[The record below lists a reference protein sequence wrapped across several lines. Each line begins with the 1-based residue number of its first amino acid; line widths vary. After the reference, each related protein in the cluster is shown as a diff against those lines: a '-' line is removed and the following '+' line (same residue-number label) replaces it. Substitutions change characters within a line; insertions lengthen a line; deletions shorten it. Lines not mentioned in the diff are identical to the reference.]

1 MQDAQIQGGLQTPL
15 KQKHLT
21 MIALGGTMGAGL
33 FIGSGAIIS
42 EVGPAAV
49 VTYALTG
56 VLILLVM
63 RMLGEMAVANPRTG
77 SFTDY
82 ARDAMGNWAGFS
94 TAWLYWY
101 YQMVVVGFEAVV
113 GAQLL
118 QRWIHGVPAW
128 LLSVFLLLAL
138 TLVNLISVGNFG
150 KFEYWFAGIK
160 IAAVVAFVVVGLLF
174 IVGLWPGAQV
184 DFSNV
189 TAHGGV
195 APKGFFPML
204 AGVVVV
210 IFSMVGAEVV
220 TVAAAESKE
229 PGLAIK
235 RAVNA
240 VIYRVLFFFVVS
252 SAIIVTVIPWNSIPS
267 GDSPFLHVL
276 QTLEIPYVADILN
289 AVILIAVLSC
299 LNIGLYS
306 TSRMLFTLGA
316 NGECPRWM
324 NSVNKRGVPVWGVLS
339 CTVIGYACIAV
350 GYFFPDSV
358 FLFLINASGAM
369 ILFVY
374 LMICI
379 SEIILRRR
387 NGGDNLEFKMWLF
400 PYLSIA
406 VTVMIL
412 VILASMLWNST
423 SRVSLLQGVA
433 VWVVILIAYAV
444 KVWRSKSTARTVAPS
459 TPIDPETT
467 DSSLGR
473 AVPIGECYVA
483 ERSESAT
490 ESELLVPSQKT

>member
-1 MQDAQIQGGLQTPL
+1 MQDNDTHGGLHTPL

-42 EVGPAAV
+42 EVGPASI

-128 LLSVFLLLAL
+128 VLSVGLLLAL
-138 TLVNLISVGNFG
+138 TLVNLVSVGNFG

-160 IAAVVAFVVVGLLF
+160 IAAVVAFVALGSLF
-174 IVGLWPGAQV
+174 IFGLWPNSSI
-184 DFSNV
+184 DFSNL
-189 TAHGGV
+189 TSHGGI
-195 APKGFFPML
+195 APNGAFPML

-240 VIYRVLFFFVVS
+240 VIYRVLFFFVT
-252 SAIIVTVIPWNSIPS
+252 SALIIVTIVPWDSIPT
-267 GDSPFLHVL
+267 GESPFLLVL
-276 QTLEIPYVADILN
+276 QVLNIPGVADILN

-306 TSRMLFTLGA
+306 TSRMLFTLGS
-316 NGECPRWM
+316 NGECPKWM
-324 NSVNKRGVPVWGVLS
+324 TAVNKSGVPVWGVLS
-339 CTVIGYACIAV
+339 CTVIAYGCIAV
-350 GYFFPDSV
+350 AYFFPDTV

-379 SEIILRRR
+379 SQIVLRKR
-387 NGGDNLEFKMWLF
+387 NERAHGGKLEFKMWLF
-400 PYLSIA
+400 PYLSILVTA
-406 VTVMIL
+406 VIVMIL
-412 VILASMLWNST
+412 VSMLWDNT
-423 SRVSLLQGVA
+423 SRISLLQGLA
-433 VWVVILIAYAV
+433 VWAVILVAFGV
-444 KVWRSKSTARTVAPS
+444 KTVRARSRSEITL
-459 TPIDPETT
+459 
-467 DSSLGR
+467 DSSTDLNETS
-473 AVPIGECYVA
+473 I
-483 ERSESAT
+483 SET
-490 ESELLVPSQKT
+490 RNPEKV

>member
-1 MQDAQIQGGLQTPL
+1 
-15 KQKHLT
+15 

-42 EVGPAAV
+42 EVGPASV
-49 VTYALTG
+49 LTYALTG
-56 VLILLVM
+56 GLIMLVM

-101 YQMVVVGFEAVV
+101 YQMVVVGFEAVI

-128 LLSVFLLLAL
+128 VLSVILLLAL
-138 TLVNLISVGNFG
+138 TMVNLVSVGSFG

-160 IAAVVAFVVVGLLF
+160 IGAVVLFVVVAAAFVFGW
-174 IVGLWPGAQV
+174 WPGASL
-184 DFSNV
+184 DFSNL
-189 TAHGGV
+189 TDHGGL
-195 APKGFFPML
+195 APNGLLPML
-204 AGVVVV
+204 SGVVVV

-240 VIYRVLFFFVVS
+240 VIYRVLFFFVTS
-252 SAIIVTVIPWNSIPS
+252 SLLIVAIIPWNSIPT
-267 GDSPFLHVL
+267 GESPFLLVL
-276 QTLEIPYVADILN
+276 QVLGIPGVADVLN

-299 LNIGLYS
+299 LNIGLYT

-316 NGECPRWM
+316 NGECPSWM
-324 NSVNKRGVPVWGVLS
+324 TKTNKSGVPVLGVLS
-339 CTVIGYACIAV
+339 CTVIGYACIAI

-379 SEIILRRR
+379 SQILLRKKNEERH
-387 NGGDNLEFKMWLF
+387 NGKLEFKMWAY
-400 PYLSIA
+400 PYLPLA
-406 VTVMIL
+406 VTGAILFIL
-412 VILASMLWNST
+412 VSMLWNPT
-423 SRVSLLQGVA
+423 SRVSLLQGLA
-433 VWVVILIAYAV
+433 VWAIILVAFAV
-444 KVWRSKSTARTVAPS
+444 KTLRGRSSTNTDPLEPLEL
-459 TPIDPETT
+459 TPTGPEPISDTRSPENGVTT
-467 DSSLGR
+467 
-473 AVPIGECYVA
+473 P
-483 ERSESAT
+483 
-490 ESELLVPSQKT
+490 

>member
-1 MQDAQIQGGLQTPL
+1 MHDADQHGGLQTPL
-15 KQKHLT
+15 KQKHLS

-33 FIGSGAIIS
+33 FIGSGAIIG

-82 ARDAMGNWAGFS
+82 ARDAMGDWAGFS

-128 LLSVFLLLAL
+128 VLSVMLLLAL
-138 TLVNLISVGNFG
+138 TLVNLVSVGNFG

-160 IAAVVAFVVVGLLF
+160 IAAVALFVLLGTLF
-174 IVGLWPGAQV
+174 IVGLWPNAKL
-184 DFSNV
+184 DFSNL
-189 TAHGGV
+189 TGHGGLV
-195 APKGFFPML
+195 PNGAMSML

-229 PGLAIK
+229 PGVAIK

-240 VIYRVLFFFVVS
+240 VIYRVLFFFVAS
-252 SAIIVTVIPWNSIPS
+252 SLIIVTIVPWDSIPT
-267 GDSPFLHVL
+267 GESPFLHVL
-276 QTLEIPYVADILN
+276 QVLNIPGVADILN
-289 AVILIAVLSC
+289 GVILIAVLSC

-306 TSRMLFTLGA
+306 TSRMLFVLGS

-324 NSVNKRGVPVWGVLS
+324 TKVNKRGVPVWGVLS

-374 LMICI
+374 LMICV
-379 SEIILRRR
+379 SQLRLRKHNERR
-387 NGGDNLEFKMWLF
+387 AGGRLEFKMWLF
-400 PYLSIA
+400 PWLSIA
-406 VTVMIL
+406 VSGLIL
-412 VILASMLWNST
+412 AILASMLWDPT
-423 SRVSLLQGVA
+423 SRVSLLQGLA
-433 VWVVILIAYAV
+433 VWAIILIAFGI
-444 KVWRSKSTARTVAPS
+444 KTWREKSHRHHEAQPVIDTTSQQPVTAGPAMQATLPRDPS
-459 TPIDPETT
+459 GVLIDSYT
-467 DSSLGR
+467 
-473 AVPIGECYVA
+473 
-483 ERSESAT
+483 ER
-490 ESELLVPSQKT
+490 V

>member
-1 MQDAQIQGGLQTPL
+1 M

-33 FIGSGAIIS
+33 FIGSGAIIGA
-42 EVGPAAV
+42 VGPASI

-128 LLSVFLLLAL
+128 VLSIMLLLAL
-138 TLVNLISVGNFG
+138 TLVNLVSVGNFG

-160 IAAVVAFVVVGLLF
+160 IAAVVAFVAVGVLF
-174 IVGLWPGAQV
+174 ILGLWPNASI
-184 DFSNV
+184 DFSNL
-189 TAHGGV
+189 TSHGGL
-195 APKGFFPML
+195 APNGVLPML
-204 AGVVVV
+204 SGVVVV

-240 VIYRVLFFFVVS
+240 VIYRVLFFFVT
-252 SAIIVTVIPWNSIPS
+252 SALIIVTIVPWDSIPA

-276 QTLEIPYVADILN
+276 QVLNIPGVADILN
-289 AVILIAVLSC
+289 VVILIAVLSC

-306 TSRMLFTLGA
+306 TSRMLFTLGS
-316 NGECPRWM
+316 NGECPKWM
-324 NSVNKRGVPVWGVLS
+324 TAVNKRGVPVWGVLS
-339 CTVIGYACIAV
+339 CTTIGYACIAV
-350 GYFFPDSV
+350 AYFFPDSV

-379 SEIILRRR
+379 SQIILRKKNERER
-387 NGGDNLEFKMWLF
+387 GGKLEFKMWLF
-400 PYLSIA
+400 PYLSIV
-406 VTVMIL
+406 VTVVI
-412 VILASMLWNST
+412 VFILATMMWDST
-423 SRVSLLQGVA
+423 SRISLLQGLA
-433 VWVVILIAYAV
+433 VWAVILIAFGIKTIRARSRSTV
-444 KVWRSKSTARTVAPS
+444 TLGSSDDPHESPISETRNPEKV
-459 TPIDPETT
+459 
-467 DSSLGR
+467 
-473 AVPIGECYVA
+473 
-483 ERSESAT
+483 
-490 ESELLVPSQKT
+490 

>member
-1 MQDAQIQGGLQTPL
+1 MPDLDTRGGLHTPL

-42 EVGPAAV
+42 EVGPAAI

-101 YQMVVVGFEAVV
+101 YQMIVVGFEAVV

-118 QRWIHGVPAW
+118 QKWIPDVPAW
-128 LLSVFLLLAL
+128 VLSVALLLAL
-138 TLVNLISVGNFG
+138 TLVNLVSVGNFG

-160 IAAVVAFVVVGLLF
+160 ILAVVAFVVLGALYVF
-174 IVGLWPGAQV
+174 GLWPNSTL
-184 DFSNV
+184 DFSNL
-189 TAHGGV
+189 TAHGGI
-195 APKGFFPML
+195 APNGAMPML

-220 TVAAAESKE
+220 TVAAAESAE

-252 SAIIVTVIPWNSIPS
+252 SLLIVTIVPWDSIPT
-267 GDSPFLHVL
+267 GQSPFLLALQVL
-276 QTLEIPYVADILN
+276 NIPGVADILN

-306 TSRMLFTLGA
+306 TSRMLFTLGS
-316 NGECPRWM
+316 NGECPKWM
-324 NSVNKRGVPVWGVLS
+324 TAVNSKGVPVWGVLS
-339 CTVIGYACIAV
+339 CTVIAYACIAV
-350 GYFFPDSV
+350 AFFFPDTV

-379 SEIILRRR
+379 SQIILRKK
-387 NGGDNLEFKMWLF
+387 NEQQHGGNLEFKMWLF
-400 PYLSIA
+400 PGLSILVTA
-406 VTVMIL
+406 VIL
-412 VILASMLWNST
+412 IILASMLWDST
-423 SRVSLLQGVA
+423 SRVSLFQGLM
-433 VWVVILIAYAV
+433 VWAVILVAYAV
-444 KVWRSKSTARTVAPS
+444 KVLRNRTTDAVASSDIEASAPAAEVAPRR
-459 TPIDPETT
+459 PEK
-467 DSSLGR
+467 
-473 AVPIGECYVA
+473 V
-483 ERSESAT
+483 
-490 ESELLVPSQKT
+490 

>member
-1 MQDAQIQGGLQTPL
+1 MHDNDTHGGLHTPL

-42 EVGPAAV
+42 AVGPASI

-56 VLILLVM
+56 VLILMVM

-128 LLSVFLLLAL
+128 VLSIMLLLAL
-138 TLVNLISVGNFG
+138 TLVNLVSVGNFG

-160 IAAVVAFVVVGLLF
+160 IAAVVAFVVVGVLF
-174 IVGLWPGAQV
+174 ILGLWPNASI
-184 DFSNV
+184 DFSNL
-189 TAHGGV
+189 TSHGGL
-195 APKGFFPML
+195 APNGVLPML
-204 AGVVVV
+204 SGVVVV

-240 VIYRVLFFFVVS
+240 VIYRVLFFFVT
-252 SAIIVTVIPWNSIPS
+252 SALIIVTIVPWDSIPT

-276 QTLEIPYVADILN
+276 QVLDIPGVADILN
-289 AVILIAVLSC
+289 VVILIAVLSC

-306 TSRMLFTLGA
+306 TSRMLFTLGS
-316 NGECPRWM
+316 NGECPKWM
-324 NSVNKRGVPVWGVLS
+324 TAVNKRGVPVWGVLS
-339 CTVIGYACIAV
+339 CTTIGYACIAV
-350 GYFFPDSV
+350 AYFFPDSV

-379 SEIILRRR
+379 SQIILRKKNEREH
-387 NGGDNLEFKMWLF
+387 GGKLEFKMWLF
-400 PYLSIA
+400 PYLSIVVTA
-406 VTVMIL
+406 VIVL
-412 VILASMLWNST
+412 ILASMLWDNT
-423 SRVSLLQGVA
+423 SRISLLQGLA
-433 VWVVILIAYAV
+433 VWAVILIAFGI
-444 KVWRSKSTARTVAPS
+444 KTARGRSRSTVTLGSS
-459 TPIDPETT
+459 TDPNESPISETRDPEK
-467 DSSLGR
+467 
-473 AVPIGECYVA
+473 V
-483 ERSESAT
+483 
-490 ESELLVPSQKT
+490 

>member
-1 MQDAQIQGGLQTPL
+1 
-15 KQKHLT
+15 

-42 EVGPAAV
+42 AVGPAAI

-128 LLSVFLLLAL
+128 LLSVMLLLAL
-138 TLVNLISVGNFG
+138 TLVNLVSVGNFG
-150 KFEYWFAGIK
+150 RFEYWFAGIK
-160 IAAVVAFVVVGLLF
+160 VAAVVAFVAVGVLF
-174 IVGLWPGAQV
+174 VLGLWPNATI
-184 DFSNV
+184 DFSNL
-189 TAHGGV
+189 TAHGGL
-195 APKGFFPML
+195 APNGVLPML
-204 AGVVVV
+204 SGVVVV

-240 VIYRVLFFFVVS
+240 VIYRVLFFFVTS
-252 SAIIVTVIPWNSIPS
+252 SLIIVTIIPWDSIPT

-276 QTLEIPYVADILN
+276 QVLNIPGVADILN
-289 AVILIAVLSC
+289 VVILIAVLSC

-306 TSRMLFTLGA
+306 TSRMLFTLGS
-316 NGECPRWM
+316 NGECPKWM
-324 NSVNKRGVPVWGVLS
+324 TSVNKRGVPVWGVLS
-339 CTVIGYACIAV
+339 CTTIGYGCIAV
-350 GYFFPDSV
+350 AYFFPDSV

-379 SEIILRRR
+379 SQIILRKKNEREH
-387 NGGDNLEFKMWLF
+387 GGKLEFKMWLF
-400 PYLSIA
+400 PFLSIA
-406 VTVMIL
+406 VTAVIIF
-412 VILASMLWNST
+412 ILATMLWDST
-423 SRVSLLQGVA
+423 SRISLLQGLA
-433 VWVVILIAYAV
+433 VWAVILIAFGI
-444 KVWRSKSTARTVAPS
+444 KTV
-459 TPIDPETT
+459 
-467 DSSLGR
+467 R
-473 AVPIGECYVA
+473 
-483 ERSESAT
+483 ERSPSALTPGASTDPNESPLT
-490 ESELLVPSQKT
+490 ETRNPEKV

>member
-1 MQDAQIQGGLQTPL
+1 
-15 KQKHLT
+15 

-42 EVGPAAV
+42 EVGPAAI

-56 VLILLVM
+56 LLILLVM

-82 ARDAMGNWAGFS
+82 ARDAMGNWAGFA
-94 TAWLYWY
+94 TAWIYWY
-101 YQMVVVGFEAVV
+101 YQMIVVGFEAVV
-113 GAQLL
+113 GAELL

-128 LLSVFLLLAL
+128 VISVVLLLAL

-150 KFEYWFAGIK
+150 RFEYWFAGIK
-160 IAAVVAFVVVGLLF
+160 IAAVALFVLAAGLF
-174 IVGLWPGAQV
+174 VVGLWPSARI
-184 DFSNV
+184 DFSNL
-189 TAHGGV
+189 TEHGGF
-195 APKGFFPML
+195 APHGILSLF

-240 VIYRVLFFFVVS
+240 VIFRVLFFFVAS
-252 SAIIVTVIPWNSIPS
+252 CFLIVTIIPWNSIAEEQ
-267 GDSPFLHVL
+267 SPFLLVL
-276 QTLEIPYVADILN
+276 QTMNIPYVADILN

-316 NGECPRWM
+316 RGDCPKWM
-324 NSVNKRGVPVWGVLS
+324 ASTSKRGVPVWGVLS

-350 GYFFPDSV
+350 GYFFPDTV

-379 SEIILRRR
+379 SQIVLRRR
-387 NGGDNLEFKMWLF
+387 NHADGSQLPFKMWFF

-406 VTVMIL
+406 ITAVIVAIL
-412 VILASMLWNST
+412 VSMLFDPT
-423 SRVSLLQGVA
+423 SRASLLQGLVVVA
-433 VWVVILIAYAV
+433 IILVAFAGKAAYQ
-444 KVWRSKSTARTVAPS
+444 RSHHFDSNATAKAAEVALVN
-459 TPIDPETT
+459 TYDR
-467 DSSLGR
+467 DRASL
-473 AVPIGECYVA
+473 
-483 ERSESAT
+483 
-490 ESELLVPSQKT
+490 Q